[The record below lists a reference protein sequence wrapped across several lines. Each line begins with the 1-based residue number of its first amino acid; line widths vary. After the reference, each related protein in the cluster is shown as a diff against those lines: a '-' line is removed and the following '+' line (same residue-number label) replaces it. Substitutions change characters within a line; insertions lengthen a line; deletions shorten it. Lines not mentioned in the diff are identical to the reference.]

1 VIQCNIRDIT
11 KRKLTEEALQR
22 VHRQLEARVE
32 ERTLELRTVNEKL
45 KEEIE
50 ERKKI
55 EETLRESEKH
65 LRHLSSRLLTAQ
77 ETEQKRISRELH
89 DELGGALAVL
99 KLRLSS
105 TGRDLLK
112 NQSMHREEFEN
123 NLKYI
128 DQIIESVGRLSRDL
142 SPSIVQDLG
151 LSAGLRWLI
160 DNFSKNYPANI
171 TCDIAD
177 IDHLFSH
184 EPQIRI
190 YRILQEALTNI
201 VKHAQ
206 AKNVSLAIKK
216 EGVRI
221 SFALEDDGRGFD
233 VEQVLTRDATQRG
246 LGLSSMDERV
256 RMLGGLL
263 DLRSQ
268 VGKGT
273 RITFTIPM
281 KRGGIL

>member
-11 KRKLTEEALQR
+11 ERKLTAEALQR
-22 VHRQLEARVE
+22 AQRQLESRVE

-45 KEEIE
+45 EQEIE

-55 EETLRESEKH
+55 EETLRESEKQ
-65 LRHLSSRLLTAQ
+65 LRYLSSRLLTAQ
-77 ETEQKRISRELH
+77 ETERRRISRELH

-105 TGRDLLK
+105 TGKNLGK
-112 NQSMHREEFEN
+112 NQSVLREELEK

-128 DQIIESVGRLSRDL
+128 DEIIESVDRLSRDL
-142 SPSIVQDLG
+142 SPAIVQDLG
-151 LSAGLRWLI
+151 LTAGLRWLI
-160 DNFSKNYPANI
+160 DNFTKNYGTQVTSAI
-171 TCDIAD
+171 VD

-201 VKHAQ
+201 GKHAQ
-206 AKNVSLAIKK
+206 AKKVSVVIKK
-216 EGVRI
+216 EGDGI
-221 SFALEDDGRGFD
+221 SFTLEDDGRGFD
-233 VEQVLTRDATQRG
+233 VEQVVTGDAAERG
-246 LGLSSMDERV
+246 LGLASMDERV

-268 VGKGT
+268 EGKGT
-273 RITFTIPM
+273 RISFNIRTE
-281 KRGGIL
+281 RGGIL